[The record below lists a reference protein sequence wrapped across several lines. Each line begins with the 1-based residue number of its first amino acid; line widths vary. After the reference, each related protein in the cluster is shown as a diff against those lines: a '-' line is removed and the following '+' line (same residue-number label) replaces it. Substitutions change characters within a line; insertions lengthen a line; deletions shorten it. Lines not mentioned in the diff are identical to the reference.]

1 MVKYKVTLTKDEQD
15 ELMTIISKGSHS
27 SQQFRTAY
35 ILLNCD
41 EGEYG
46 EKIYGKHI
54 CQVLKVSARMIDRIK
69 ERFVIQRV
77 ILMRPD

>member
-1 MVKYKVTLTKDEQD
+1 MIKYKVTLTKDEHD
-15 ELMTIISKGSHS
+15 ELMSIISKGSHS

-46 EKIYGKHI
+46 EKIYDPEFNISLAYNNYYKTRGWTPWYA
-54 CQVLKVSARMIDRIK
+54 VRG
-69 ERFVIQRV
+69 
-77 ILMRPD
+77 ILW